1 MSYITEVVKRIESID
16 EKLIDQASDIL
27 INAIKERKKIW
38 LFGTG
43 HSALLSIEVYT
54 RAGGLNIYHPVYF
67 EELMVTDFDPF
78 RSTELERDGNFLK
91 KIFDKYTFQS
101 GDVLITISNS
111 GRNYLNVE
119 MALQLKAKGLTIVG
133 LGSKEHSLAVT
144 SRHHSTKKI
153 IDIADLF
160 LDNKSPS
167 GDALLTINNN
177 KYCPISTITGTA
189 ILHALTEHIVK
200 KINIEP
206 FNSSNIDG
214 NDQSNLKKMG
224 KDN

>member
-1 MSYITEVVKRIESID
+1 MNYINEVLKRIESID
-16 EKLIDQASDIL
+16 QKIIDRASDIL
-27 INAIKERKKIW
+27 IDAIKNQKKIW

-78 RSTELERDGNFLK
+78 RSTELERDDAFLK
-91 KIFDKYTFQS
+91 EIFHKYDFQN

-119 MALQLKAKGLTIVG
+119 MALQLKEKGLTIIG
-133 LGSKEHSLAVT
+133 LGSKEHSEVVT
-144 SRHHSTKKI
+144 SRHHSAKKI
-153 IDIADLF
+153 IDIADIF

-167 GDALLTINNN
+167 GDAILTIKNN
-177 KYCPISTITGTA
+177 KYCPISTITGST
-189 ILHALTEHIVK
+189 ILHALTECIVS
-200 KINIEP
+200 KINIDP
-206 FNSSNIDG
+206 FNSSNLDG
-214 NDQSNLKKMG
+214 NDQANLKKMG
-224 KDN
+224 KK